1 VPLFHEFHWVPL
13 EPFLAGHTAEM
24 VGFPAKSD
32 FELGCF
38 FIQYGAANRVFGH
51 YEALN
56 LNEKCTRC
64 LL

>member
-1 VPLFHEFHWVPL
+1 VPL

-56 LNEKCTRC
+56 LNEKCTLC